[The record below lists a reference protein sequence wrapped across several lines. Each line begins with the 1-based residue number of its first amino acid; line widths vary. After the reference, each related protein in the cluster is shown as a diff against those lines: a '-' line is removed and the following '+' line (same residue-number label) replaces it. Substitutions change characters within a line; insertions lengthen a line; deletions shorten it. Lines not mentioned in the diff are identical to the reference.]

1 MSIENR
7 KTVEAIQRFFWHN
20 ICICKSKQT
29 LMKKYLI
36 LAAFAVAMVSCKDS
50 GLNNSFIYFSE
61 AQPTNVDAINE
72 FPKKFVRTYTM
83 DYSHRL
89 IVEPK
94 CAYIKEIETINT
106 FKSELDSIP
115 NLELRNNQIFDKSEN
130 KTYKTFIKGD
140 TISFEIE
147 RLDTIFSFAEN
158 EIAKEY
164 KSALILNK
172 EVDGKYLTR
181 IIKLKNIGATHTQ
194 LGTKKDFTK
203 LKSELKIPFVAEMQ
217 ENDTLHVVLTPT
229 RAHFR
234 KLLRKEGFEYESN
247 YLFK

>member
-1 MSIENR
+1 
-7 KTVEAIQRFFWHN
+7 
-20 ICICKSKQT
+20 
-29 LMKKYLI
+29 MKKYLI
-36 LAAFAVAMVSCKDS
+36 LASFALAMVSCKDS

-89 IVEPK
+89 VVESK
-94 CAYIKEIETINT
+94 CAFIKEIETIT
-106 FKSELDSIP
+106 ALKSELDSISEF
-115 NLELRNNQIFDKSEN
+115 ELRNNKVYDKSEN
-130 KTYKTFIKGD
+130 KAYKTFIKGD
-140 TISFEIE
+140 TIAFEIE

-164 KSALILNK
+164 KSSLVLNK
-172 EVDGKYLTR
+172 EVNGKYQTSIL
-181 IIKLKNIGATHTQ
+181 KLATIGAKHIQ

-203 LKSELKIPFVAEMQ
+203 LKSELNIPFVTEKR
-217 ENDTLHVVLTPT
+217 ENDTLYVVLMPS
-229 RAHFR
+229 RADFR